1 MTARDGVSPRR
12 PAGLGARGRRLWD
25 DIVAGWDL
33 TAVEL
38 LILENAARE
47 ADIIERLRVALEDAP
62 LTVAGSMGQE
72 AASPLVTEIRLH
84 RATLASLLKHL
95 KLPDLDGQTVR
106 QSGRNSVSARKAA
119 MARWG
124 RDPGA

>member
-1 MTARDGVSPRR
+1 
-12 PAGLGARGRRLWD
+12 
-25 DIVAGWDL
+25 VAGWDL

-72 AASPLVTEIRLH
+72 AASPLVTEIRRTERRS
-84 RATLASLLKHL
+84 RAC
-95 KLPDLDGQTVR
+95 
-106 QSGRNSVSARKAA
+106 
-119 MARWG
+119 
-124 RDPGA
+124 

>member
-1 MTARDGVSPRR
+1 
-12 PAGLGARGRRLWD
+12 
-25 DIVAGWDL
+25 
-33 TAVEL
+33 
-38 LILENAARE
+38 
-47 ADIIERLRVALEDAP
+47 
-62 LTVAGSMGQE
+62 MGQE

-84 RATLASLLKHL
+84 RSTLAGLLKHL